1 MRLLNL
7 ANGEF
12 QVFSMPHG
20 KYDMVYKTPKGTYKQ
35 LQAPNE
41 DVLKRCIRIWTDAK
55 YIEHRLDK

>member
-12 QVFSMPHG
+12 QVFSRPHG

-35 LQAPNE
+35 LQCRDE
-41 DVLKRCIRIWTDAK
+41 LVLKRCIRLWTDAK
-55 YIEHRLDK
+55 YIHKLVK

>member
-20 KYDMVYKTPKGTYKQ
+20 KFEMVYKTPKGTYKQ
-35 LQAPNE
+35 LQAQNE
-41 DVLKRCIRIWTDAK
+41 QELKRCIRLWTDAK
-55 YIEHRLDK
+55 YIYKEI

>member
-20 KYDMVYKTPKGTYKQ
+20 KYDMVFKTPKGTYKQ
-35 LQAPNE
+35 LQAENE
-41 DVLKRCIRIWTDAK
+41 EVLKRCIRLWTDAK
-55 YIEHRLDK
+55 YIRKLVK